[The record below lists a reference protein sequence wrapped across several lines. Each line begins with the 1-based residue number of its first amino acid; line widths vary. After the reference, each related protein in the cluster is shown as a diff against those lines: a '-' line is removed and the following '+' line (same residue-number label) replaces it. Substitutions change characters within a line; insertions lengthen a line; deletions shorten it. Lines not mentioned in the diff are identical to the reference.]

1 MPDLILASTSPYR
14 RELLQ
19 RLGLPFE
26 TVAPCVDETPQP
38 GESPSGAAI
47 RLAQAKAEAVA
58 DRLPESGRAAL
69 VIGADQTA
77 TLDGRQIIGKPGDHE
92 RARAQ
97 LEAASGREMRF
108 FTALHLVRR
117 ADGFAEAR
125 MVETR
130 VRFRRLS
137 DTVIEAYLAAERP
150 YDCAGSAR
158 AEGLGIA
165 LLEAIDSPDPTALIG
180 LPLISLTG
188 LLCRAGLSPIDG
200 LR

>member
-1 MPDLILASTSPYR
+1 MSALILASTSPYR

-26 TVAPCVDETPQP
+26 TVAPRVDETPRP
-38 GESPSGAAI
+38 GESPAEAAV
-47 RLAQAKAEAVA
+47 RLARAKAEAVA
-58 DRLPESGRAAL
+58 VALQASDPAAL
-69 VIGADQTA
+69 IVGADQTA
-77 TLDGRQIIGKPGDHE
+77 TLDGRGIIGKPGDHE

-97 LEAASGREMRF
+97 LKVASGREMRF
-108 FTALHLVRR
+108 FTALSLVRLT
-117 ADGFAEAR
+117 DGFAESR

-137 DTVIEAYLAAERP
+137 DAAIEAYLAAERP

-180 LPLISLTG
+180 LPLIALTG
-188 LLCRAGLSPIDG
+188 LLCRAGMAPIDG
-200 LR
+200 LQ